1 MSRKDARENA
11 FKIIFSDI
19 NSDGRNSLEDFI
31 SLQDDKEIW
40 TGKKA
45 GEDEKKYIESVCLGV
60 KKDSEELDAE
70 IGKYL
75 RNWTVERINR
85 VCLAALRLAFY
96 EMKNIDS
103 VPVKVSASE
112 AVEIVKK
119 YAGASE
125 AKFVNGV
132 LGEYIKTV
140 LTAEG

>member
-31 SLQDDKEIW
+31 SAEGDKEIW

-60 KKDSEELDAE
+60 REGSEELDAE

-75 RNWTVERINR
+75 RNWTIERINR

-96 EMKNIDS
+96 EMKNIES

-132 LGEYIKTV
+132 LGEYIKNG
-140 LTAEG
+140 LNG

>member
-19 NSDGRNSLEDFI
+19 NSDSENTPESFI
-31 SLQDDKEIW
+31 SEENDEEIW
-40 TGKKA
+40 SGKKA
-45 GEDEKKYIESVCLGV
+45 GEDDRKYIESVCLGV
-60 KKDSEELDAE
+60 KEQCGALDEE

-96 EMKNIDS
+96 EMKNVDS

-132 LGEYIKTV
+132 LGEYIKNGFG
-140 LTAEG
+140 EQE